1 MQIPHPKIFK
11 RNKLKKPTKK
21 HKFDITYKNTHLEEL
36 MSTEEDI
43 EIEKINNSNTK
54 IISLQNQK
62 EIVYFKLK
70 QQINFLIK

>member
-1 MQIPHPKIFK
+1 
-11 RNKLKKPTKK
+11 
-21 HKFDITYKNTHLEEL
+21 
-36 MSTEEDI
+36 MSKEEDT
-43 EIEKINNSNTK
+43 ELEKINNSNTK

>member
-36 MSTEEDI
+36 MSTK
-43 EIEKINNSNTK
+43 KIQKQKKS
-54 IISLQNQK
+54 IIQ
-62 EIVYFKLK
+62 ILK
-70 QQINFLIK
+70 

>member
-1 MQIPHPKIFK
+1 
-11 RNKLKKPTKK
+11 
-21 HKFDITYKNTHLEEL
+21 
-36 MSTEEDI
+36 MSKEEDI
-43 EIEKINNSNTK
+43 ELEKINNSNTK